1 MGKDE
6 NTIDASIRSILQGYL
21 NIVGTDSVE
30 VTIEDY
36 LLLRKQAI
44 YEQHLSKPKAD
55 TEPDTELFVH
65 ENSTPVESTP
75 RYSSARQEV
84 QKPEHRTQSVQKKSG
99 TGNVTVQFS
108 TAVSDTDITP
118 NEVDILNSIKD

>member
-1 MGKDE
+1 MEKDE

-44 YEQHLSKPKAD
+44 YEQHLLKPKAN
-55 TEPDTELFVH
+55 TELFTH
-65 ENSTPVESTP
+65 ENNIPVESTS
-75 RYSSARQEV
+75 RYSSVKQEV
-84 QKPEHRTQSVQKKSG
+84 QKPEHRTQSVQRKTE
-99 TGNVTVQFS
+99 TGNVTVQFP
-108 TAVSDTDITP
+108 TAVPDTDITP